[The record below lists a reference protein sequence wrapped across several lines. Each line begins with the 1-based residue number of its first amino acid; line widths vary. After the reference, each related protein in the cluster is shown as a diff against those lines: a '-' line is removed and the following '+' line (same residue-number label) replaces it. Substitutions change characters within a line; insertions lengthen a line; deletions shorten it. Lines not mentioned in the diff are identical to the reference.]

1 MSIYIK
7 GLDLPKEP
15 MIVKINPD
23 GSVSSTAKNGYR
35 KYEAVFVPKHGRLGD
50 LDELERKIGENIDKA
65 KSREQGAYGWW
76 YACNVAEDFVLS
88 APTIIEAE

>member
-1 MSIYIK
+1 MSLFIK

-15 MIVKINPD
+15 MLVKINPD

-35 KYEAVFVPKHGRLGD
+35 KYEAVPVPKHGRMGD
-50 LDELERKIGENIDKA
+50 LDELEVKHMKVSGDYSHGYY
-65 KSREQGAYGWW
+65 KSTWDYVCAARELIR
-76 YACNVAEDFVLS
+76 N